1 LFAETR
7 TWEVRG
13 EGPAPAKRQASRVYD
28 YLLGGKG
35 HFAADREIMELV
47 PPGLVEARRW
57 HPGWPELPK
66 KPPAT
71 ARPSL
76 A

>member
-1 LFAETR
+1 MGSPRER
-7 TWEVRG
+7 TG
-13 EGPAPAKRQASRVYD
+13 ARQTPSIAGVCD
-28 YLLGGKG
+28 YLLGGKDN
-35 HFAADREIMELV
+35 FAADREIMELV

-57 HPGWPELPK
+57 HRAGRSSLRCR
-66 KPPAT
+66 PAP